1 MDMLMIVYSKLMSKT
16 KLTKEDGGNIA
27 GVYSNIYCECPTCH
41 GKNEYRGGWPT
52 YVQTFPCPNP
62 NHKKYY
68 PSQSKH
74 EGMKKKNKADM
85 VPYKKTEWEK
95 KVREPLAY
103 VQKWVTRL
111 IDETA
116 RHSPGYTPG
125 ERQVVLMNL
134 NKINTELRVAKLIL
148 KEDVLPLLHQRD
160 NEIRE
165 KIYDFYM
172 KQHGEKLKAWNLI
185 LDDIFTLFTNK

>member
-1 MDMLMIVYSKLMSKT
+1 MTKPSKKT
-16 KLTKEDGGNIA
+16 ELTTGNIA
-27 GVYSNIYCECPTCH
+27 GVYSKRGVKQVKPDIKECPTCH
-41 GKNEYRGGWPT
+41 GKNEYRGGWPY
-52 YVQTFPCPNP
+52 YVQIFPCPNP
-62 NHKKYY
+62 NHEKYY

-74 EGMKKKNKADM
+74 EGMKEKNKADM

-134 NKINTELRVAKLIL
+134 NKINTEFVI
-148 KEDVLPLLHQRD
+148 LLHSD
-160 NEIRE
+160 ILFFNKPIR
-165 KIYDFYM
+165 
-172 KQHGEKLKAWNLI
+172 
-185 LDDIFTLFTNK
+185 